1 MEILSSHAS
10 MPMET
15 LRYNRYHPSLICCYA
30 LGKEHLVPG
39 HVRQLVPHSTASG
52 WRRIDT
58 SSLIGH
64 EVWQTQKDAMDM
76 HELLLRFRRLRATV
90 ITLVKVWD
98 LVADILLPV
107 LKQKEYRER
116 LVDATQLLF
125 TILPRRRALKLV
137 DLSCSAFHDRISVLK
152 AQCALS
158 PADRCLQ
165 RHPLQLALREV
176 EVIKRLFADPG
187 KACWPA
193 ASLYYAG
200 LRFHG
205 LHIALSTF
213 YKYTRLLGLKRK
225 PHKRKAKTIGLRAS
239 LPNQYL
245 HVDTTHWELDLGVKA
260 TIVFVS
266 DNFSKAILGWRVALS
281 KHASHVVEALRDAM
295 TTIHQHHP
303 SPICSILVADG
314 GGENHAVCVD
324 ELLQSSAPPDIKK
337 VIALKDI
344 QFSNSPIEAI
354 NKIYKQY
361 LRHYQPR
368 TPAALQEVTDLF
380 VHDYGS
386 VRPHASLKG
395 LIPMEAYTRPDQ
407 ILDLRHAVQE
417 ARTQRIAENKA
428 VACGLCTS
436 EPR

>member
-1 MEILSSHAS
+1 ME
-10 MPMET
+10 PV
-15 LRYNRYHPSLICCYA
+15 RYNRYHPSLVCCYA
-30 LGKEHLVPG
+30 LGKEHLVPK
-39 HVRQLVPHSTASG
+39 HIRQCIPHSTVSG
-52 WRRIDT
+52 WRKVDT
-58 SSLIGH
+58 CSLIGH
-64 EVWQTQKDAMDM
+64 ELWQTQKDAMDM
-76 HELLLRFRRLRATV
+76 HELLSRFRRLRATV
-90 ITLVKVWD
+90 ITLMKVWD

-116 LVDATQLLF
+116 LINATQLLF

-137 DLSCSAFHDRISVLK
+137 DLSPSAFHDRLSVIK
-152 AQCALS
+152 AQCGLS
-158 PADRCLQ
+158 PADRCFQ
-165 RHPLQLALREV
+165 RHPLQLALHEV
-176 EVIKRLFADPG
+176 QIIKSLFADQG
-187 KACWPA
+187 MACWPA
-193 ASLYYAG
+193 ALLYYAG

-239 LPNQYL
+239 QPNQYL
-245 HVDTTHWELDLGVKA
+245 HVDTTHWELDPGVKA
-260 TIVFVS
+260 AIVFVS

-281 KHASHVVEALRDAM
+281 KHATHVVEALRDAVA
-295 TTIHQHHP
+295 TIHQHHP
-303 SPICSILVADG
+303 DQICSILVADG
-314 GGENHAVCVD
+314 GGENHAVCVE
-324 ELLQSSAPPDIKK
+324 ELLQNSAPPDIKK

-368 TPAALQEVTDLF
+368 TPAALESVTGLF

-386 VRPHASLKG
+386 VRPHGSLKG
-395 LIPMEAYTRPDQ
+395 LIPMEAYTKPDQ
-407 ILDLRHAVQE
+407 VLDSRHTVKE
-417 ARTQRIAENKA
+417 ARTHRIAENKA
-428 VACGLCTS
+428 VNCSLCSS